1 MISIGGYTFRDEQN
15 ITKALTH
22 SSFSPDNY
30 ERLEYLGDSILD
42 FLVGKH
48 FFVDKSLNE
57 GMLTKLRAHYVS
69 EENLSK
75 VFDKLNVEKYVKLGK
90 SCKVLTKSIKCD
102 MFEAITA
109 SVYLDSNI
117 DRCEQFIEE
126 NIYIQKVQDI
136 EIIDNKSLL
145 QEIAQKHG
153 QKVEYILLEKLGQSH
168 NPTFVVEAKLGELT
182 AQAES
187 SSKQD
192 AEQTSAQIILDP
204 LGENQ
209 WILRK

>member
-182 AQAES
+182 AKAES

-192 AEQTSAQIILDP
+192 AAQKSAKIILDQ

-209 WILRK
+209 

>member
-22 SSFSPDNY
+22 SSYSQDNY

-48 FFVDKSLNE
+48 FYHNQSLNE

-69 EENLSK
+69 EDNLSK

-117 DRCEQFIEE
+117 DICEQFIEE
-126 NIYIQKVQDI
+126 NIYIQNVEDI

-145 QEIAQKHG
+145 QEIAQKNG
-153 QKVEYILLEKLGQSH
+153 QKVEYVLLEKLGQSH
-168 NPTFVVEAKLGELT
+168 NPTFVVEARLGEIT
-182 AQAES
+182 AKAES

-192 AEQTSAQIILDP
+192 AEQKSAKIILDK
-204 LGENQ
+204 LGDN
-209 WILRK
+209 K

>member
-1 MISIGGYTFRDEQN
+1 
-15 ITKALTH
+15 
-22 SSFSPDNY
+22 
-30 ERLEYLGDSILD
+30 
-42 FLVGKH
+42 
-48 FFVDKSLNE
+48 
-57 GMLTKLRAHYVS
+57 
-69 EENLSK
+69 
-75 VFDKLNVEKYVKLGK
+75 
-90 SCKVLTKSIKCD
+90 

-182 AQAES
+182 AKAES

-192 AEQTSAQIILDP
+192 AEQKSAKIILDQ

>member
-22 SSFSPDNY
+22 SSYSQDNY

-48 FFVDKSLNE
+48 FYHNQSLNE

-69 EENLSK
+69 EDNLSK

-102 MFEAITA
+102 MLEAITA

-126 NIYIQKVQDI
+126 NIYIQNVEDI

-145 QEIAQKHG
+145 QEIAQKNG
-153 QKVEYILLEKLGQSH
+153 QKVEYVLLEKLGQSH
-168 NPTFVVEAKLGELT
+168 NPTFVVEARLGEIT
-182 AQAES
+182 AKAES

-192 AEQTSAQIILDP
+192 AEQKSAKIILDK
-204 LGENQ
+204 LGDN
-209 WILRK
+209 K